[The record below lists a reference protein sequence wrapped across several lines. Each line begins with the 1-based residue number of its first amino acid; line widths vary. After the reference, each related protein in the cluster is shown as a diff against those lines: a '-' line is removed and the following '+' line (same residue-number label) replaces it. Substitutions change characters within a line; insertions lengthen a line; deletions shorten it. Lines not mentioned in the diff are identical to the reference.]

1 MLRRKHCSAKTQVLK
16 TSVPYG
22 STKVEYLES
31 PFNSY
36 ITGDGAWFE
45 CGQYTADFLNGDKL
59 KFQTEHKI
67 SELPDTNWSGLGSEG
82 LYTDGASLTIGVGK
96 ETRLVGQGT
105 GQVSQVNG
113 YYAAYDTN
121 GGSYGTLDWAMC
133 KPNQTLDTEWH
144 VITTSIDKDNFSY
157 MFDEYETH
165 SETRDN
171 KSWNPNS
178 PLFVFGTKTTGLYYS
193 THPFLGR
200 KKYFKFWFN
209 DKLTRHLI
217 PSIDK
222 TGTPCMFDLVSRKNF
237 YNAGTRQFIYPT
249 ASTTYS
255 LRRPQAEWAKMTDTG
270 VHKIYHTPIGYEG
283 SIEEY
288 AVENGYKSLIETESP
303 NEEGKYYSFKW
314 VETDDTLTT
323 EWFEVDPPLA
333 EEEITAEELAK

>member
-1 MLRRKHCSAKTQVLK
+1 MC
-16 TSVPYG
+16 
-22 STKVEYLES
+22 
-31 PFNSY
+31 
-36 ITGDGAWFE
+36 
-45 CGQYTADFLNGDKL
+45 
-59 KFQTEHKI
+59 
-67 SELPDTNWSGLGSEG
+67 
-82 LYTDGASLTIGVGK
+82 K
-96 ETRLVGQGT
+96 ETRLVGQGD
-105 GQVSQVNG
+105 GQVGQING

-121 GGSYGTLDWAMC
+121 GGSYQSLDWATC

-157 MFDEYETH
+157 TLDDYETY

-171 KSWNPNS
+171 KSWYSNS
-178 PLFVFGTKTTGLYYS
+178 PLFVFGTKTTGEYYS

-237 YNAGTRQFIYPT
+237 YNAGTGQFIYPT
-249 ASTTYS
+249 TSTTYS

-288 AVENGYKSLIETESP
+288 AIENGYKRLIETESS
-303 NEEGKYYSFKW
+303 NEEGKYYAFRW
-314 VETDDTLTT
+314 VETDDALTT
-323 EWFEVDPPLA
+323 EWFEVDPPQ
-333 EEEITAEELAK
+333 EIIP